1 MNMKTNFNIGKRI
14 HELRINSGLSQEKL
28 ALRAN
33 ITTTYLGL
41 LERNL
46 KNPTVK
52 VIEQICNQ
60 LNISL
65 SEFFSDSVSSVQE
78 EDSLSLQ
85 IVAQINDRTREEKQI
100 ILQVIKDVMKLC
112 DVSRKH
118 EPEKKRNLKRAGRD
132 FPAFVLV

>member
-1 MNMKTNFNIGKRI
+1 MDMKTNFNIGKRI

-112 DVSRKH
+112 DVSKKH
-118 EPEKKRNLKRAGRD
+118 EPEKTKKI
-132 FPAFVLV
+132 

>member
-1 MNMKTNFNIGKRI
+1 MDMKNNFNIGKRI
-14 HELRINSGLSQEKL
+14 HELRVNSGLSQEKL
-28 ALRAN
+28 ALRAE

-65 SEFFSDSVSSVQE
+65 NDFFSPSHAPEKPVDTA
-78 EDSLSLQ
+78 SLQ
-85 IVAQINDRTREEKQI
+85 ILAQISNRNEAEKLM
-100 ILQVIKDVMKLC
+100 ILQMVKDMMRLC
-112 DVSRKH
+112 DLSRKNALNNIQTDTGM
-118 EPEKKRNLKRAGRD
+118 EKDNM
-132 FPAFVLV
+132 P

>member
-1 MNMKTNFNIGKRI
+1 MDMKTNLNIGKRI

-85 IVAQINDRTREEKQI
+85 IIAQINDRTREEKQI

-112 DVSRKH
+112 DVSKKH
-118 EPEKKRNLKRAGRD
+118 EPEKTKKI
-132 FPAFVLV
+132 

>member
-1 MNMKTNFNIGKRI
+1 MDMKTNFNIGKRI

-85 IVAQINDRTREEKQI
+85 IIAQINDRTREEKQI

-112 DVSRKH
+112 DVSKKH
-118 EPEKKRNLKRAGRD
+118 EPEKTKEI
-132 FPAFVLV
+132 

>member
-1 MNMKTNFNIGKRI
+1 MDMKTNFNIGKRI

-85 IVAQINDRTREEKQI
+85 IIAQINDRTREEKQI

-112 DVSRKH
+112 DVSKKH
-118 EPEKKRNLKRAGRD
+118 EPEKTKKI
-132 FPAFVLV
+132 

>member
-1 MNMKTNFNIGKRI
+1 MDMKTNFNIGKRI

-52 VIEQICNQ
+52 PGFSQ
-60 LNISL
+60 L
-65 SEFFSDSVSSVQE
+65 
-78 EDSLSLQ
+78 
-85 IVAQINDRTREEKQI
+85 T
-100 ILQVIKDVMKLC
+100 
-112 DVSRKH
+112 
-118 EPEKKRNLKRAGRD
+118 
-132 FPAFVLV
+132 

>member
-1 MNMKTNFNIGKRI
+1 MDMKTNFNIGERI
-14 HELRINSGLSQEKL
+14 HELRVNSGLSQEKL
-28 ALRAN
+28 ALRAD

-65 SEFFSDSVSSVQE
+65 SDFFSTSQTPEKPVDSI
-78 EDSLSLQ
+78 SLQ
-85 IVAQINDRTREEKQI
+85 IITQISDRSEEEKLI
-100 ILQVIKDVMKLC
+100 ILQTVKDILKLC
-112 DVSRKH
+112 DISRNQASESK
-118 EPEKKRNLKRAGRD
+118 EKDNIH
-132 FPAFVLV
+132 

>member
-1 MNMKTNFNIGKRI
+1 MDMKTNFNIGKRI

-118 EPEKKRNLKRAGRD
+118 EPEK
-132 FPAFVLV
+132 

>member
-1 MNMKTNFNIGKRI
+1 MNTNFNIGERI
-14 HELRINSGLSQEKL
+14 HELRVNSGLSQEKL

-65 SEFFSDSVSSVQE
+65 SDFFSSSHAPEKPADVV
-78 EDSLSLQ
+78 SLQ
-85 IVAQINDRTREEKQI
+85 IITQISDRSEEEKLL
-100 ILQVIKDVMKLC
+100 ILQAIKDMSKLC
-112 DVSRKH
+112 DLS
-118 EPEKKRNLKRAGRD
+118 KKQALETMQKDTAGD
-132 FPAFVLV
+132 NKL

>member
-1 MNMKTNFNIGKRI
+1 MDMKTNFNIGKRI

-112 DVSRKH
+112 DVSRKN
-118 EPEKKRNLKRAGRD
+118 EPEKTKEI
-132 FPAFVLV
+132 

>member
-1 MNMKTNFNIGKRI
+1 MDMKTNFNIGKRI
-14 HELRINSGLSQEKL
+14 HELRIDSGLSQEKL
-28 ALRAN
+28 ALRAE

-65 SEFFSDSVSSVQE
+65 NDFFSPFLGLNDMSISDFSSKV
-78 EDSLSLQ
+78 
-85 IVAQINDRTREEKQI
+85 IVI
-100 ILQVIKDVMKLC
+100 
-112 DVSRKH
+112 
-118 EPEKKRNLKRAGRD
+118 
-132 FPAFVLV
+132 

>member
-85 IVAQINDRTREEKQI
+85 IIAQINDRTREEKQI

-112 DVSRKH
+112 DVSKKH
-118 EPEKKRNLKRAGRD
+118 EPEKTKEI
-132 FPAFVLV
+132 

>member
-1 MNMKTNFNIGKRI
+1 MDMKTNFNIGERI

-28 ALRAN
+28 ALRSN

-52 VIEQICNQ
+52 IVEQICNQ

-65 SEFFSDSVSSVQE
+65 SDFFSSAKAPE
-78 EDSLSLQ
+78 EPADIISQQIIAQISDRSEEEKLLILQ
-85 IVAQINDRTREEKQI
+85 I
-100 ILQVIKDVMKLC
+100 IKDITRLC
-112 DVSRKH
+112 DLS
-118 EPEKKRNLKRAGRD
+118 KR
-132 FPAFVLV
+132 

>member
-1 MNMKTNFNIGKRI
+1 MDMKTNFNIGERI
-14 HELRINSGLSQEKL
+14 HELRVNSGLSQEKL

-52 VIEQICNQ
+52 IIEQICNQ

-65 SEFFSDSVSSVQE
+65 SDFFSSSHAPE
-78 EDSLSLQ
+78 KTEDAVSLQ
-85 IVAQINDRTREEKQI
+85 IITQISDRSEEEKLL
-100 ILQVIKDVMKLC
+100 ILQTVKDILRLC
-112 DVSRKH
+112 DLS
-118 EPEKKRNLKRAGRD
+118 KKQALETMPKDTEEDNIL
-132 FPAFVLV
+132 

>member
-85 IVAQINDRTREEKQI
+85 IIAQINDRTREEKQI

-112 DVSRKH
+112 DVSKKH
-118 EPEKKRNLKRAGRD
+118 EPEKTKKI
-132 FPAFVLV
+132 

>member
-1 MNMKTNFNIGKRI
+1 MDMNTNFNIGQRI
-14 HELRINSGLSQEKL
+14 HELRVNNGLSQEKL

-52 VIEQICNQ
+52 VVEQICNQ

-65 SEFFSDSVSSVQE
+65 GDFFSSSHVPE
-78 EDSLSLQ
+78 SPVDAISLQ
-85 IVAQINDRTREEKQI
+85 IIAQISDRSEEEKLL
-100 ILQVIKDVMKLC
+100 ILQTIKDILRLC
-112 DVSRKH
+112 DISK
-118 EPEKKRNLKRAGRD
+118 NQTLKD
-132 FPAFVLV
+132 LE